1 MSVDQ
6 RAAVVTAVNPGPPPT
21 VTIQVGGDTATD
33 YDAPYLATYTPA
45 VGDNVTTLS
54 RAGAHL
60 VLGTGTG
67 AAGHVEFINLSPTG
81 FNTTS
86 LSYVTVPTSTSGA
99 FVKTRDN
106 TRVRVDVDLSGY
118 VLTASAKPGWG
129 IRASLSGGGNLD
141 YDLTAMLVNT
151 VSNHTG
157 FSGKVWLTGLVA
169 GNYTFTLL
177 AQRLS
182 GTGVVAQDSN
192 DYIIYEADETP

>member
-118 VLTASAKPGWG
+118 VLTAS
-129 IRASLSGGGNLD
+129 
-141 YDLTAMLVNT
+141 
-151 VSNHTG
+151 
-157 FSGKVWLTGLVA
+157 GKVWLTGLVA

-182 GTGVVAQDSN
+182 GNGVVAQDSN